1 MEKLIEE
8 FSIGLFFWQTI
19 IFVILIF
26 LLKKFAWSPIL
37 KAVNDREQGIK
48 DALDSAEAAKKEMQ
62 SLQADNEK
70 IMKEARAQRD
80 SLLKEARDLKN
91 SMISQAKD
99 EAKSEAQKIIES
111 ANEAILNEKNA
122 AVSDIKKQVASLSIE
137 IAEKLLKEK
146 LSDDNKQMKIVEDLI
161 KDVKL
166 KWIITELHIDTPKQH

>member
-19 IFVILIF
+19 IFVILIY
-26 LLKKFAWSPIL
+26 LLQKFAWSPIL

-70 IMKEARAQRD
+70 IMKEARAERD
-80 SLLKEARDLKN
+80 SLLKEARGLKN

-166 KWIITELHIDTPKQH
+166 K

>member
-26 LLKKFAWSPIL
+26 MLKKFAWSPIL

-70 IMKEARAQRD
+70 IMKEARAERD

-91 SMISQAKD
+91 SIISQAKD

-111 ANEAILNEKNA
+111 ANEAILNQKNA

-166 KWIITELHIDTPKQH
+166 K

>member
-70 IMKEARAQRD
+70 IMKEARAERD
-80 SLLKEARDLKN
+80 SLLKEARGLKN

>member
-48 DALDSAEAAKKEMQ
+48 DALVSAEAAKKEMQ

-70 IMKEARAQRD
+70 IMKEARAERD

-166 KWIITELHIDTPKQH
+166 K

>member
-70 IMKEARAQRD
+70 IMKEARAERD

-91 SMISQAKD
+91 SIISQAKD
-99 EAKSEAQKIIES
+99 EAKDEAQKIIDS

-166 KWIITELHIDTPKQH
+166 K

>member
-19 IFVILIF
+19 IFVILIY
-26 LLKKFAWSPIL
+26 LLQKFAWSPIL

-70 IMKEARAQRD
+70 IMKEARAERD

>member
-26 LLKKFAWSPIL
+26 LLQKFAWSPIL

-70 IMKEARAQRD
+70 IMKEARAERD

-166 KWIITELHIDTPKQH
+166 K

>member
-19 IFVILIF
+19 IFVILII

-70 IMKEARAQRD
+70 IMKEARAERD

-166 KWIITELHIDTPKQH
+166 K

>member
-70 IMKEARAQRD
+70 IMKEARAERD

-91 SMISQAKD
+91 SIISQAKD

-166 KWIITELHIDTPKQH
+166 KWIIAELHIDTLKQQ

>member
-70 IMKEARAQRD
+70 IMKEARAERD

-166 KWIITELHIDTPKQH
+166 KWIITELHIDTLKQH

>member
-26 LLKKFAWSPIL
+26 MLKKFAWSPIL

-70 IMKEARAQRD
+70 IMKEARAERD

-91 SMISQAKD
+91 SIISQAKD
-99 EAKSEAQKIIES
+99 EAKSEAQKIIAS

-166 KWIITELHIDTPKQH
+166 K

>member
-1 MEKLIEE
+1 M
-8 FSIGLFFWQTI
+8 
-19 IFVILIF
+19 
-26 LLKKFAWSPIL
+26 

-70 IMKEARAQRD
+70 IMKEARAERD

-166 KWIITELHIDTPKQH
+166 KWIITEPHTDMPKQH

>member
-70 IMKEARAQRD
+70 IMKEARAERD

-146 LSDDNKQMKIVEDLI
+146 LSDDKKQMKIVEDLI

-166 KWIITELHIDTPKQH
+166 K

>member
-70 IMKEARAQRD
+70 IMKEARAERD

-91 SMISQAKD
+91 SIVSQAKD
-99 EAKSEAQKIIES
+99 EAKDEAQKIIES

-122 AVSDIKKQVASLSIE
+122 AVSEIKKQVASLSIE

-166 KWIITELHIDTPKQH
+166 K

>member
-26 LLKKFAWSPIL
+26 LLRKFAWSPIL

-70 IMKEARAQRD
+70 IMKEARAERD

-166 KWIITELHIDTPKQH
+166 KWFITELHIDTPKQH

>member
-37 KAVNDREQGIK
+37 TAVNDREQGIK

-70 IMKEARAQRD
+70 IMKEARAERD

-166 KWIITELHIDTPKQH
+166 K

>member
-70 IMKEARAQRD
+70 ILKEARAERD

-166 KWIITELHIDTPKQH
+166 K

>member
-26 LLKKFAWSPIL
+26 LLKMFAWSPIL

-48 DALDSAEAAKKEMQ
+48 DALDSAEAAKIEMQ

-70 IMKEARAQRD
+70 IIKKARAERD

-166 KWIITELHIDTPKQH
+166 K

>member
-70 IMKEARAQRD
+70 IMKEARAERD

-99 EAKSEAQKIIES
+99 EAKSEAQNIIES

-146 LSDDNKQMKIVEDLI
+146 LSDDSKQMKIVEDLI

-166 KWIITELHIDTPKQH
+166 KWIIIELHIDTPKQQ

>member
-26 LLKKFAWSPIL
+26 MLKKFAWSPIL

-70 IMKEARAQRD
+70 IMKEARAERD

-166 KWIITELHIDTPKQH
+166 KWVITELHIDTPKQH

>member
-26 LLKKFAWSPIL
+26 MLKKFAWSPIL

-70 IMKEARAQRD
+70 IMKEARAERD

-111 ANEAILNEKNA
+111 ANEAIIYQKNA

-166 KWIITELHIDTPKQH
+166 K

>member
-48 DALDSAEAAKKEMQ
+48 DALDSAKAAKKEMQ

-70 IMKEARAQRD
+70 IMKEARAERD

-166 KWIITELHIDTPKQH
+166 K

>member
-70 IMKEARAQRD
+70 IMKEARAERD

-91 SMISQAKD
+91 LMISQAKD

-122 AVSDIKKQVASLSIE
+122 AVSDIKKQVVSLSIE

-166 KWIITELHIDTPKQH
+166 K

>member
-48 DALDSAEAAKKEMQ
+48 DALNSAEAAKIEMQ

-70 IMKEARAQRD
+70 IMKEARAERD

-146 LSDDNKQMKIVEDLI
+146 LSDDSKQMKIVEDLI

-166 KWIITELHIDTPKQH
+166 K

>member
-70 IMKEARAQRD
+70 IMKEARAERD

-137 IAEKLLKEK
+137 IAEKLLKDQPPVRHEG
-146 LSDDNKQMKIVEDLI
+146 L
-161 KDVKL
+161 
-166 KWIITELHIDTPKQH
+166 

>member
-70 IMKEARAQRD
+70 IMKEARAERD
-80 SLLKEARDLKN
+80 SLLKEAKDLKN

-166 KWIITELHIDTPKQH
+166 K

>member
-1 MEKLIEE
+1 M
-8 FSIGLFFWQTI
+8 
-19 IFVILIF
+19 
-26 LLKKFAWSPIL
+26 LKKFAWSPIL

-70 IMKEARAQRD
+70 IMKEARAERD
-80 SLLKEARDLKN
+80 SRLKEARDLKN

-166 KWIITELHIDTPKQH
+166 K

>member
-70 IMKEARAQRD
+70 IMKEARAERD

-111 ANEAILNEKNA
+111 ANEAILKEKKA
-122 AVSDIKKQVASLSIE
+122 AV
-137 IAEKLLKEK
+137 
-146 LSDDNKQMKIVEDLI
+146 
-161 KDVKL
+161 
-166 KWIITELHIDTPKQH
+166 

>member
-70 IMKEARAQRD
+70 IMKEARAERD

-146 LSDDNKQMKIVEDLI
+146 LSDDKQMKIVEDLI

-166 KWIITELHIDTPKQH
+166 K

>member
-70 IMKEARAQRD
+70 IMKKARGERD

-91 SMISQAKD
+91 SIISQAKD

>member
-1 MEKLIEE
+1 M
-8 FSIGLFFWQTI
+8 
-19 IFVILIF
+19 
-26 LLKKFAWSPIL
+26 

-70 IMKEARAQRD
+70 IMKEARAERD

-166 KWIITELHIDTPKQH
+166 KWILTELHIDMPRQH

>member
-26 LLKKFAWSPIL
+26 LLRKFAWSPIL

-70 IMKEARAQRD
+70 IMKEARAERD
-80 SLLKEARDLKN
+80 SLLKEARGLKN

>member
-48 DALDSAEAAKKEMQ
+48 DALDSAEAVKKEMQ

-70 IMKEARAQRD
+70 IMKEARAERD

>member
-70 IMKEARAQRD
+70 IMKEARAERD

-91 SMISQAKD
+91 SMISQAKS

-122 AVSDIKKQVASLSIE
+122 AVLDIKKQVASLSIE

>member
-70 IMKEARAQRD
+70 IMKEARAC
-80 SLLKEARDLKN
+80 LLYTSDA
-91 SMISQAKD
+91 AD
-99 EAKSEAQKIIES
+99 E
-111 ANEAILNEKNA
+111 
-122 AVSDIKKQVASLSIE
+122 
-137 IAEKLLKEK
+137 
-146 LSDDNKQMKIVEDLI
+146 
-161 KDVKL
+161 
-166 KWIITELHIDTPKQH
+166 

>member
-70 IMKEARAQRD
+70 IMKEARAERD

-166 KWIITELHIDTPKQH
+166 KWFITELHIDTPKQH

>member
-48 DALDSAEAAKKEMQ
+48 DALDSAEAAKIEMQ

-70 IMKEARAQRD
+70 IMKEARAERD